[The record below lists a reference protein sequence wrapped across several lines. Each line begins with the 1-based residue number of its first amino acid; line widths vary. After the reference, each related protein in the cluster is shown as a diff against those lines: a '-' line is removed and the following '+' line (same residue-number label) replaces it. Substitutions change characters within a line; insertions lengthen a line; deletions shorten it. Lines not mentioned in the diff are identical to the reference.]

1 MSLILI
7 IKGVR
12 TERCH
17 FEIQGQNSFQR
28 ENCTL
33 ENKTMSW
40 TFGHEKMGPTSW
52 KEEKKEEIL
61 LEEGENLEEVE
72 TTIGSKTIAKG
83 Q

>member
-1 MSLILI
+1 
-7 IKGVR
+7 
-12 TERCH
+12 
-17 FEIQGQNSFQR
+17 
-28 ENCTL
+28 
-33 ENKTMSW
+33 
-40 TFGHEKMGPTSW
+40 MGPTSW